1 MCLKIESRWKEIIQ
15 SKNYNIIQVAMNRNK
30 DLILIEIN
38 QTLINT
44 DQQIT
49 CLYIYKIME
58 YKKDSIKSK
67 TKKLKFY
74 NRIIMLSYLETF

>member
-1 MCLKIESRWKEIIQ
+1 
-15 SKNYNIIQVAMNRNK
+15 MNRNK

-74 NRIIMLSYLETF
+74 NRIIA

>member
-49 CLYIYKIME
+49 CLYLEITGFQI
-58 YKKDSIKSK
+58 
-67 TKKLKFY
+67 LKVLY
-74 NRIIMLSYLETF
+74 IQDNGV